1 MFTVSLYPRLHEG
14 HHILVGFQNR
24 YFPLLGS
31 VDHDGLVDPCIIGAL
46 VMVAIQ

>member
-1 MFTVSLYPRLHEG
+1 MFTVSPVSSPSTG

-31 VDHDGLVDPCIIGAL
+31 VDHDGLVDPTVSAL